1 MAAKPQTLAALRARI
16 AVLQADP
23 IRNAGPSRAERVA
36 DIESFLR
43 GAAAAGDQR
52 MAHHVAMDNPAEV
65 FMARDRTPDGA
76 VNVAAML
83 AALLGPEALAAI
95 LCRHLPEG
103 GDGPTGAE
111 RAERILELDRE
122 LIEAERAEERLIEA
136 SESAGVPI
144 ARRADADPRAV
155 LGMHAQSDDAAPPP
169 VFATAPHAAPV
180 MPGVAQSQYLTRTRA

>member
-1 MAAKPQTLAALRARI
+1 MATKPQTVAMLRARI
-16 AVLQADP
+16 AVLQSDP

-36 DIESFLR
+36 DIESFCR

-52 MAHHVAMDNPAEV
+52 MSLHVAMGNSAEV

-83 AALLGPEALAAI
+83 AALLGPDALAAI

-103 GDGPTGAE
+103 GEGPTAAE

-122 LIEAERAEERLIEA
+122 LFEAECAEERLIEA
-136 SESAGVPI
+136 SEAAGVPI

-155 LGMHAQSDDAAPPP
+155 LGVHEQSDGTAPPP
-169 VFATAPHAAPV
+169 VFAAAPHGPPV
-180 MPGVAQSQYLTRTRA
+180 TPGAVQSQYLTRARA

>member
-1 MAAKPQTLAALRARI
+1 MATKPNTLAALRARI

-23 IRNAGPSRAERVA
+23 IRSAGPSRAERVA
-36 DIESFLR
+36 DLESFCR

-52 MAHHVAMDNPAEV
+52 MAHHVAMDNPSEV

-103 GDGPTGAE
+103 GEGPTAAE
-111 RAERILELDRE
+111 RAERILGLDRE
-122 LIEAERAEERLIEA
+122 LFESECAEERLIEA
-136 SESAGVPI
+136 SEAAGVPI

-155 LGMHAQSDDAAPPP
+155 LGEHEHSDAIPPP